1 MVFGIYSKNLPWF
14 IGKITS
20 RRSHSLEVS
29 QKFIVQQRAIRKSNT
44 TEKKCKWNKITTITS
59 QSRQGAFS
67 GVARP
72 SFLGGRSERQ
82 GCPKNFFR
90 NNLFFTTS
98 SPPPPPRR
106 QKSFGQCTILGVQNF
121 FRTSQ
126 CHCDQKYE
134 IAFPHSQNCVAF
146 SYDTE

>member
-1 MVFGIYSKNLPWF
+1 MITGSNYETRSTVIFEKLGWE
-14 IGKITS
+14 KIEII
-20 RRSHSLEVS
+20 L
-29 QKFIVQQRAIRKSNT
+29 
-44 TEKKCKWNKITTITS
+44 KKREHIMTFKALRGETPNYLS
-59 QSRQGAFS
+59 DS

-82 GCPKNFFR
+82 CRPKNFSR
-90 NNLFFTTS
+90 NNLFFTP
-98 SPPPPPRR
+98 PPPPPRR

-134 IAFPHSQNCVAF
+134 IAFPHSKNCVAF